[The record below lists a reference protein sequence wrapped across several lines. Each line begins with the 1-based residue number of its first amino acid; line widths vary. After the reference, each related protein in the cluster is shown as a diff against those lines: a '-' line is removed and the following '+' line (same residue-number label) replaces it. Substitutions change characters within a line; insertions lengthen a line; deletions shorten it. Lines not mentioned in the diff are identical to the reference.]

1 MTLPTDMIVQH
12 PHPQNPKYFMARIEV
27 PDEEEFH
34 VERRIFVIDTYS
46 KFRGNAA
53 NWSLIEPANDF
64 IRKNLDKDEYL
75 YLVKLFIRAK
85 RDLIQMRDQQSAMIA
100 IASIDE
106 KINKTFSKLSIPD
119 RLFDYVV
126 NNKLI
131 EIPDLSEA
139 GTRAQDT
146 PEKTFKEDEYHII
159 NTIIIISKILFPIFG
174 ECIDRLQPIKGYS
187 VVKEIMTFGM
197 LNSLLAGYYEP
208 IIRKLQYYFTNI
220 IDQSLPNDPM
230 LAFRGI
236 TPSSVID
243 DRLAK
248 IVIKNFVNYD
258 LYRESGNVMRCLAVT
273 ARRAIETETT
283 SASDTKYKP
292 MHDAQDN
299 GSEDGRNVSQLEHMV
314 NIANEPVE
322 VPILVR
328 IAINNFIS
336 TYLDRN
342 SVNQKLFEQAISFY
356 KITSIPPTPINELVV
371 AMFIADPIG
380 SAYSVKY
387 MDMEMM
393 VKVITIVQLYALKT
407 GFHSIVPLLSM
418 IPTGRIKS
426 AADMDGVDNY
436 ILINEG
442 RSAGGVNY
450 RLNLQESVS
459 HLDDF
464 SNFNFNSIMDELR
477 SFIVSEVH
485 KYNVAP
491 SILVGSDT
499 GKTRDTDGEV
509 KYSENII
516 AELLHFLYHLLK
528 SDKFRSM
535 ADATA

>member
-1 MTLPTDMIVQH
+1 MALPNDMIVPH
-12 PHPQNPKYFMARIEV
+12 GHPQNPKYFMARIEV

-34 VERRIFVIDTYS
+34 IERRIFVIDTYS
-46 KFRGNAA
+46 KFRGNID

-75 YLVKLFIRAK
+75 YLVKLFIRTK
-85 RDLIQMRDQQSAMIA
+85 RDLIQIRDQQSAMIA
-100 IASIDE
+100 IAAIDE
-106 KINKTFSKLSIPD
+106 KIKKTFTKLAIPD
-119 RLFDYVV
+119 RLFNYVTQ
-126 NNKLI
+126 NKLI

-146 PEKTFKEDEYHII
+146 PEKTFHEDEYHII

-174 ECIDRLQPIKGYS
+174 ECIDRLQAIKGYS
-187 VVKEIMTFGM
+187 VVKEIMTFGTM
-197 LNSLLAGYYEP
+197 NGLLADYYEP

-220 IDQSLPNDPM
+220 IDQSLPHDPM

-236 TPSSVID
+236 TPSSVTD

-248 IVIKNFVNYD
+248 IVVKNFVNYD

-273 ARRAIETETT
+273 VRRAIETETT
-283 SASDTKYKP
+283 GASDTKYKP
-292 MHDAQDN
+292 MHDSQET

-328 IAINNFIS
+328 IAINNFI
-336 TYLDRN
+336 TNYLDRN
-342 SVNQKLFEQAISFY
+342 SINQQVFEQAVNFY
-356 KITSIPPTPINELVV
+356 KITSIPPTPINEIVV

-380 SAYSVKY
+380 SAYAVKY

-393 VKVITIVQLYALKT
+393 VRVITIVQLYALKT
-407 GFHSIVPLLSM
+407 GFNSIVPLMSM
-418 IPTGRIKS
+418 IPTGRTKTAI
-426 AADMDGVDNY
+426 DMDSVDNY

-442 RSAGGVNY
+442 RSMGGVNY

-464 SNFNFNSIMDELR
+464 ANFNFNSIMDELR
-477 SFIVSEVH
+477 TFIVSEVH

-491 SILVGSDT
+491 SLLTGTDT
-499 GKTRDTDGEV
+499 GKTRDIDGEV
-509 KYSENII
+509 KYSENVI

-535 ADATA
+535 VDATA